1 MQAHEPLVVV
11 GRRVDEV
18 SDEHFDGALLVV
30 AAVAH
35 LLLAEA
41 E

>member
-1 MQAHEPLVVV
+1 MQAYEPLLVV

-18 SDEHFDGALLVV
+18 PNEHFDGALLVV